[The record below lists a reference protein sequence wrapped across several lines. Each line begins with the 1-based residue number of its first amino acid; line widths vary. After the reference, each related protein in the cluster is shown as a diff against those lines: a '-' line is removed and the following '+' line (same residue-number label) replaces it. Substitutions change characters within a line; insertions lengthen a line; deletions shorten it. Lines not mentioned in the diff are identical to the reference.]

1 MPPLLECLPY
11 IGVTSVTR
19 GTVCTLHRVNIY
31 AGSVDWGTYNGCA
44 HWSCDYFQDPDP
56 EIAGDHFQTD

>member
-31 AGSVDWGTYNGCA
+31 AGSVDWGIYNGGPGK
-44 HWSCDYFQDPDP
+44 SCDRF
-56 EIAGDHFQTD
+56 

>member
-31 AGSVDWGTYNGCA
+31 AGSVDWGTYNGG
-44 HWSCDYFQDPDP
+44 YMY
-56 EIAGDHFQTD
+56 

>member
-31 AGSVDWGTYNGCA
+31 AGSVDWGTYNGGNIHPLLWGGYKVYGVRIC
-44 HWSCDYFQDPDP
+44 
-56 EIAGDHFQTD
+56 G

>member
-31 AGSVDWGTYNGCA
+31 AGSVDWGTYNGGPGK
-44 HWSCDYFQDPDP
+44 SCDRF
-56 EIAGDHFQTD
+56 

>member
-31 AGSVDWGTYNGCA
+31 AGSVDWGTYNGRF
-44 HWSCDYFQDPDP
+44 DRIDNRVQKTDQYF
-56 EIAGDHFQTD
+56 A

>member
-31 AGSVDWGTYNGCA
+31 AGSVDWGTYNGRFD
-44 HWSCDYFQDPDP
+44 WPR
-56 EIAGDHFQTD
+56 DHFQDADHQAPGKHL